1 MDRDSAV
8 PFSTM
13 ALPIAHP
20 VARPFVVRLRRA
32 IATLIGGLALA
43 CVGGAMAATPTTP
56 VTPTAPTTDS
66 PATATTTSTTAPA
79 SAAPADAPATGSVSA
94 DAVVGV
100 DLSKWQGAV
109 DFAKIRA
116 AGKTYVF
123 VKLTEGDDDVDPDY
137 VRNVADARA
146 AGLYTGSYHFYS
158 TADTAQ
164 AQFDNLSKH
173 LDLKPG
179 DLPPVIDIEVLSQN
193 SLPDLA
199 SELTTFLGLIES
211 RYGVKP
217 IIYSGENFANT
228 QLKGFADYPLWLA
241 EYTGAPQPQLPLDW
255 SAWTFWQHSQ
265 SGRVD
270 GVDGD
275 VDLDR
280 FNGDLDQLR
289 ALLID

>member
-1 MDRDSAV
+1 MDRDHAV

-13 ALPIAHP
+13 ALQIAHP
-20 VARPFVVRLRRA
+20 AASPFAARLRRA

-43 CVGGAMAATPTTP
+43 CAAGVMATPP
-56 VTPTAPTTDS
+56 STPTATTTDA
-66 PATATTTSTTAPA
+66 PATATRTEAPA
-79 SAAPADAPATGSVSA
+79 SAPPADASVTGSVPT

-280 FNGDLDQLR
+280 FNGNLDQLR